1 MTTVIRRPRVLA
13 AAVLAA
19 AAGLA
24 APAVLAPAAAAN
36 GGAQLPAAG
45 APASALAA
53 PASDPAPAGGATGGA
68 EPGSTTATASANGIT
83 ITARAAALLRR
94 RTTVSGAA
102 PARVG
107 RVRIETRGPDG
118 RWSAVATAA
127 VTDRGTFSAAWRP
140 RALGAQQLRAVAAGG
155 ATPASEAP
163 PQVTVT
169 VYRPGV
175 ASWYGP
181 GFYGGRTACG
191 LRLRRTTVGVAHRTL
206 PCGSQVQ
213 LHYRGRTLVVP
224 VIDRGPFVAGRS
236 WDLTKRTHALL
247 GGGRAGLIT
256 VGALQLPDAPRLAT
270 PYDAPAARG

>member
-1 MTTVIRRPRVLA
+1 MTTSLRRTRVLA
-13 AAVLAA
+13 AAALAS

-24 APAVLAPAAAAN
+24 APAALAPAALAN
-36 GGAQLPAAG
+36 GGAQLPAAS
-45 APASALAA
+45 APAQALAA
-53 PASDPAPAGGATGGA
+53 PADPAPAGSGAPGGA
-68 EPGSTTATASANGIT
+68 APGAATATASANGIT

-94 RTTVSGAA
+94 RAVISGQA

-107 RVRIETRGPDG
+107 QVRIEALGADG
-118 RWSAVATAA
+118 TWSAVATAA
-127 VTDRGTFSAAWRP
+127 VRPKGTFSAAWRP
-140 RALGAQQLRAVAAGG
+140 RAVGAQRLRAVAGDG
-155 ATPASEAP
+155 AAPAAEAP
-163 PQVTVT
+163 PQVAVT

-191 LRLRRTTVGVAHRTL
+191 VRLRRSTVGVAHRTL
-206 PCGSQVQ
+206 RCGSQVQ

-224 VIDRGPFVAGRS
+224 VIDRGPFITGRS

-256 VGALQLPDAPRLAT
+256 VGALPLPGAPRIPT
-270 PYDAPAARG
+270 PYDAPAVRR